1 MMARVKR
8 RDVDMDEFPIGSRVI
23 TPSGRAGTVIRHK
36 GYESKRD
43 SFLRVIVR
51 YDGRDRRALVTLQP
65 RLLRKVQTAVRVEVS
80 SWQQMEFEGWD

>member
-8 RDVDMDEFPIGSRVI
+8 RDVDMDEFPIGCRVI

-43 SFLRVIVR
+43 NFLRVIVR

-65 RLLRKVQTAVRVEVS
+65 RLLRKVQQAVLVGVS
-80 SWQQMEFEGWD
+80 LAQHMEIE

>member
-1 MMARVKR
+1 MMVIGKR
-8 RDVDMDEFPIGSRVI
+8 RDKDLDEFPIGSRVI

-43 SFLRVIVR
+43 NFLRVIVR

-65 RLLRKVQTAVRVEVS
+65 MLLRKVQQAVLVGVS
-80 SWQQMEFEGWD
+80 LAQHMEIE

>member
-1 MMARVKR
+1 MARGKR
-8 RDVDMDEFPIGSRVI
+8 RDKDLDEFPIGSRVI

-43 SFLRVIVR
+43 NFLRVIVR

-65 RLLRKVQTAVRVEVS
+65 RLLRKVQQAVLVGVS
-80 SWQQMEFEGWD
+80 LAQHMEIE

>member
-65 RLLRKVQTAVRVEVS
+65 RLLRKVQQAVPVGVS
-80 SWQQMEFEGWD
+80 SAQHMEIE

>member
-1 MMARVKR
+1 MMARGKR
-8 RDVDMDEFPIGSRVI
+8 RDKDLDEFPIGSRVI

-43 SFLRVIVR
+43 NFLRVIVR

-65 RLLRKVQTAVRVEVS
+65 KMLRKVQQAVLVGVS
-80 SWQQMEFEGWD
+80 LAQHMEIE

>member
-43 SFLRVIVR
+43 SFLRIIVR

-65 RLLRKVQTAVRVEVS
+65 RLLRKVQQAVLVGVS
-80 SWQQMEFEGWD
+80 LAQHMEIE

>member
-8 RDVDMDEFPIGSRVI
+8 RDVDMDEFPIGCRVI

-43 SFLRVIVR
+43 NFLRVIVR

-65 RLLRKVQTAVRVEVS
+65 RLLRKIPTATIIGLS
-80 SWQQMEFEGWD
+80 SGQDMEIDGWA

>member
-1 MMARVKR
+1 MMARGKR
-8 RDVDMDEFPIGSRVI
+8 RDKDLDEFPIGSRVI

-43 SFLRVIVR
+43 NFLRVIVR

-65 RLLRKVQTAVRVEVS
+65 RLLRKVQQAVLVGVS
-80 SWQQMEFEGWD
+80 LAQHMEIE

>member
-8 RDVDMDEFPIGSRVI
+8 RDVDMDEFPIGCRVI

-51 YDGRDRRALVTLQP
+51 YDGRDRRALVTLQTKM
-65 RLLRKVQTAVRVEVS
+65 LRKVQQAVLVGVS
-80 SWQQMEFEGWD
+80 SAQHMEIE

>member
-1 MMARVKR
+1 MMVRGKL
-8 RDVDMDEFPIGSRVI
+8 RDKDLDEFPIGSRVI

-43 SFLRVIVR
+43 NFLRVIVR

-65 RLLRKVQTAVRVEVS
+65 RLLRKVQQAVLVGVS
-80 SWQQMEFEGWD
+80 LAQHMEIE

>member
-1 MMARVKR
+1 MMVRGKR
-8 RDVDMDEFPIGSRVI
+8 RDKDLDEFPIGSRVI

-43 SFLRVIVR
+43 SFLRIIVR

-65 RLLRKVQTAVRVEVS
+65 RLLRKVQQAVLVGVS
-80 SWQQMEFEGWD
+80 SAQHMEIE

>member
-8 RDVDMDEFPIGSRVI
+8 RDVDMDEFPIGCRVI

-43 SFLRVIVR
+43 NFLRVIVR

-65 RLLRKVQTAVRVEVS
+65 RLLRKVQRAVLVGVS
-80 SWQQMEFEGWD
+80 LAQHMEIE